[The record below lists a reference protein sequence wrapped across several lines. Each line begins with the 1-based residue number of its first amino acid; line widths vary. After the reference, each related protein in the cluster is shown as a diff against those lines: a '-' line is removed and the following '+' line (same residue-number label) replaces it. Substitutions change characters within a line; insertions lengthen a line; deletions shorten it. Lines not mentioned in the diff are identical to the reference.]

1 MTEGNNDGQPPQVAF
16 VESGMGRAF
25 ASLRSPSE
33 RLVERF
39 RQRAEQAPI
48 LRQRPSRSWA
58 CVFGISSGPDTAGI
72 NEVLYGP
79 VIGVSNRF

>member
-1 MTEGNNDGQPPQVAF
+1 MADSRRKSRSSSLVWDA
-16 VESGMGRAF
+16 AF

-33 RLVERF
+33 CLTERF
-39 RQRAEQAPI
+39 RQRAEQAPN

-79 VIGVSNRF
+79 VISVSNRF